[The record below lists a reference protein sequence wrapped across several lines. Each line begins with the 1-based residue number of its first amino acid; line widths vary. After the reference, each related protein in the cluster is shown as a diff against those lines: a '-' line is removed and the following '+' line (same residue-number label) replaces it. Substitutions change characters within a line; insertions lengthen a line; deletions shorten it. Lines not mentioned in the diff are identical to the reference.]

1 VGLRPSVL
9 FSSSLLLFFLLFML
23 SCNILQL
30 SSLSSH
36 TEEDLPQLWQVFSKV
51 KTTLSDGNRLE
62 NMSWRL
68 WSRAES
74 NSNKNIKLTLPE
86 CFPPCS
92 RKQNTIII
100 NNNLTTKPITLIN
113 KNINKNELN
122 LNVKADN
129 ETHSQ
134 QRKQQIDKIT
144 NFSTETKR
152 HVIQDNEVSPTAS
165 IERKNWEFEKISKEP
180 HTPEV
185 SPTAS
190 TERTRATQ
198 ISKEPPTP
206 EVSPT
211 TASTERTRATLENC
225 IVSTTASTERTRA
238 TLENCIVS
246 TTASTERTR
255 ATQIS
260 KEPPTPEVSP
270 TTASTER
277 TRATLENCIVS
288 TTASTERTRTN
299 LETRI
304 VSTTASTERTRT
316 NCINFDQ
323 ISKVKVSTTASTE
336 RTRTNLETRTRI
348 NLDQISP
355 NPSQKLAH
363 FYVHSSSTSSPS
375 DSCSDLY
382 HSSDSEDEYQ
392 SFQPTIF
399 YKINDNLFKCERRS
413 LLSVGIRNTE
423 LKIGR
428 NKSFESNICKVNNGN
443 DNVLRSKSSNDFGKS
458 DKLFLNDKIVC
469 GKDDDDDDVV
479 VGKIGSSFAGLW

>member
-185 SPTAS
+185 SP
-190 TERTRATQ
+190 
-198 ISKEPPTP
+198 
-206 EVSPT
+206 
-211 TASTERTRATLENC
+211 
-225 IVSTTASTERTRA
+225 
-238 TLENCIVS
+238 
-246 TTASTERTR
+246 TASTERTR